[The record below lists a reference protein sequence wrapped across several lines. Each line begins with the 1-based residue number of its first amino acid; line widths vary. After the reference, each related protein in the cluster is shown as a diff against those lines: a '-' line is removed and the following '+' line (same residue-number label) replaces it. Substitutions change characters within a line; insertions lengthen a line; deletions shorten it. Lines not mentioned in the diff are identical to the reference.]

1 MLQQAHLLDLRIEVG
16 GLHSSTRPPP
26 KKVIGSPWPCGYRRP
41 PAINLA
47 GLSVRKAIYVQRYEA
62 TVHKIVH
69 IARRPR
75 AEDCLRITGAGI
87 RPFVAPGA
95 LQHRLNDSTAVELR
109 WSTVRGCYGGQGTAL
124 ALGCPACSQTVRVLR
139 KPPGEGW
146 SCRNCRPVS
155 HRSHRRSG
163 ASRGNQ
169 KPWSWRIAQVCDE
182 QGRIAGMLGLEQWPP
197 ARLLWGL
204 QDLEGDSRLPDA
216 PRLSAQRRKA
226 LERRLNALEDIRI
239 CTFAPLIRR
248 ERKALGSLVAAP
260 TAEERYLAAAE
271 RQLAETSWAIRRQA
285 RDPRTAR
292 QKESSCLP
300 CSS

>member
-1 MLQQAHLLDLRIEVG
+1 VLQQAHLLDLRIEVG

-87 RPFVAPGA
+87 RLFVAPGA
-95 LQHRLNDSTAVELR
+95 LHHRLND
-109 WSTVRGCYGGQGTAL
+109 GTAL
-124 ALGCPACSQTVRVLR
+124 AMGCPACSQTVRVLR

-182 QGRIAGMLGLEQWPP
+182 QGRIAEMLGLEQWPP
-197 ARLLWGL
+197 ARLLWSL

-216 PRLSAQRRKA
+216 PRLSAERRMA

-248 ERKALGSLVAAP
+248 ERKALGSLVAVP
-260 TAEERYLAAAE
+260 NAEERYLAAAE